1 MCGYLSVVSWCLK
14 RSILRVS
21 ESRDDLFP
29 PYSCPPVAFVQSLPS
44 GSIISEAKDIK
55 RKEQRERFLF
65 ALFFLQANSDAESDG
80 RVVGAVEC
88 VVRYVR

>member
-1 MCGYLSVVSWCLK
+1 MNTFNLCRAGAESV

-21 ESRDDLFP
+21 E
-29 PYSCPPVAFVQSLPS
+29 
-44 GSIISEAKDIK
+44 SIISEAKDIK

-65 ALFFLQANSDAESDG
+65 ALFFLQANSEAESDG

>member
-1 MCGYLSVVSWCLK
+1 MNTFNLCRAGAESV
-14 RSILRVS
+14 RSILRLS
-21 ESRDDLFP
+21 ESR
-29 PYSCPPVAFVQSLPS
+29 
-44 GSIISEAKDIK
+44 ISEAKDIK

-65 ALFFLQANSDAESDG
+65 ALFFLQANSDAESDS

>member
-1 MCGYLSVVSWCLK
+1 MNTFNLCRAGAESV

-21 ESRDDLFP
+21 ESR
-29 PYSCPPVAFVQSLPS
+29 
-44 GSIISEAKDIK
+44 ISEAKDIK
-55 RKEQRERFLF
+55 RKEQREIVLF